1 MPHCHDWDGHS
12 GRDSHIASPCRYP
25 GRDLTGTLAVGQDVA
40 NLLAKHLLQDVRIPI
55 CNSGKLV
62 WDLQGSRP
70 YADLCTAARSEK
82 RGLTGTPLLD
92 KAKVTVKHLPE
103 HLQLQRSKLESLLLG
118 CQVRIRMPG
127 AQDKDPKANLWKDK
141 HLRVGHEEYQQ
152 TAEACSHPLA
162 PCKRVLVDA
171 RMGDGKGKVLIAT
184 VGQQFAD
191 GCKKLPIFPTK
202 AQA

>member
-1 MPHCHDWDGHS
+1 MLCCLRSGEDWEEKSRHLATTRWGEAEEAEEVADQAKSLYRGF
-12 GRDSHIASPCRYP
+12 
-25 GRDLTGTLAVGQDVA
+25 TGTLAVGQDVA

-118 CQVRIRMPG
+118 CQVQIR
-127 AQDKDPKANLWKDK
+127 
-141 HLRVGHEEYQQ
+141 
-152 TAEACSHPLA
+152 
-162 PCKRVLVDA
+162 
-171 RMGDGKGKVLIAT
+171 
-184 VGQQFAD
+184 
-191 GCKKLPIFPTK
+191 KLPGVTTK
-202 AQA
+202 GMITEVRHDRAS